1 MKARTFPLA
10 AACLLAI
17 TSRTAGQE
25 LDRQTEALR
34 GLDGLEVVVENLPD
48 PANEGGV
55 TRDALKTYL
64 EMRLRQARLPVLS
77 HHEWLASERHPT
89 LYLIVVA
96 SRTAG
101 GWAHKL
107 SLQVKQHACI
117 RGYMEG
123 PEGLLLPP
131 RGCSRFMTWDV
142 SALTTTTDNL
152 ADDVRRNLAKLMDRF
167 LNDYLA
173 ANP

>member
-1 MKARTFPLA
+1 MKARAFSLA

-25 LDRQTEALR
+25 LDWQTEALR

-48 PANEGGV
+48 PAHEGGV

-89 LYLIVVA
+89 LYLIDVA

-101 GWAHKL
+101 GGPSSSHCKL
-107 SLQVKQHACI
+107 SSMPAT
-117 RGYMEG
+117 G
-123 PEGLLLPP
+123 
-131 RGCSRFMTWDV
+131 TW
-142 SALTTTTDNL
+142 
-152 ADDVRRNLAKLMDRF
+152 RDRKDSCF
-167 LNDYLA
+167 QQGAPSL
-173 ANP
+173 